1 MYYERA
7 KHIGFDCYFI
17 REKIQEKRIFIGYVK
32 MDEQLVDLSTKTLN
46 ENRVEYH
53 CNKLGMINIY
63 APRVI

>member
-1 MYYERA
+1 
-7 KHIGFDCYFI
+7 
-17 REKIQEKRIFIGYVK
+17 